1 MIRPSRLRPTRF
13 LAIAAFAA
21 LPFLAFA
28 QPYPSKPLRLVV
40 PFPAGGA
47 TDVLARIVG
56 AKLAEGLGQA
66 VVIDNRAGASGAI
79 ATEFVARAPAD
90 GYTLLM
96 ATASTQAINPA
107 VSKVSFDPVADFTAV
122 GIVGTA
128 PLGLVI
134 HPSVPAK
141 SVSELVS
148 LARKSPGKLDMASF
162 GTGTASHLAGE
173 LFKSMTGTFMV
184 HVPYKGGAP
193 AMTDLIAGQVSV
205 YFDTLSNT
213 LQPAKAGRIR
223 LLAVTSAQRNAAVPE
238 VPTVAE
244 AGVPG
249 YEAVTWFGLFGPARL
264 PRDVVARVNAEIA
277 KVIGQADVKEKLLSQ
292 GTDPLSGTPE
302 VLGDA
307 LKRDYAKWARLVR
320 ERGLKM
326 D

>member
-1 MIRPSRLRPTRF
+1 MKTSLPRAAGLV
-13 LAIAAFAA
+13 AIAALAA
-21 LPFLAFA
+21 FPLLATA
-28 QPYPSKPLRLVV
+28 QSYPNKPLRLVV

-56 AKLAEGLGQA
+56 GKLAEGLGHA

-79 ATEFVARAPAD
+79 ATEYVAKSAPD

-96 ATASTQAINPA
+96 ATVGTQAINPA
-107 VSKVSFDPVADFTAV
+107 VSKVAFDPVADFTAV

-134 HPSVPAK
+134 HPSVQATNVK
-141 SVSELVS
+141 ELVA
-148 LARKSPGKLDMASF
+148 LAKKSPGRLDMASF

-213 LQPAKAGRIR
+213 LQPARAGRIR
-223 LLAVTSAQRNAAVPE
+223 LLAVTSAQRNAAVPD

-249 YEAVTWFGLFGPARL
+249 YEAVTWFGLFGPAKL
-264 PRDVVARVNAEIA
+264 PREVVTRVNAEIA
-277 KVIGQADVKEKLLSQ
+277 RVMAQADVKQKLAAQ
-292 GTDPLSGTPE
+292 GTDPVSGAPE

-307 LKRDYAKWARLVR
+307 LKKDYAKWARLVK
-320 ERGLKM
+320 ERGLKL

>member
-1 MIRPSRLRPTRF
+1 
-13 LAIAAFAA
+13 
-21 LPFLAFA
+21 
-28 QPYPSKPLRLVV
+28 
-40 PFPAGGA
+40 
-47 TDVLARIVG
+47 
-56 AKLAEGLGQA
+56 
-66 VVIDNRAGASGAI
+66 
-79 ATEFVARAPAD
+79 
-90 GYTLLM
+90 
-96 ATASTQAINPA
+96 
-107 VSKVSFDPVADFTAV
+107 
-122 GIVGTA
+122 
-128 PLGLVI
+128 
-134 HPSVPAK
+134 
-141 SVSELVS
+141 
-148 LARKSPGKLDMASF
+148 KSPGKLDMASF

-264 PRDVVARVNAEIA
+264 PGEVVTRVNAEIA
-277 KVIGQADVKEKLLSQ
+277 KVIGLADVKEKLLSQ
-292 GTDPLSGTPE
+292 GTDPLSGAPE

>member
-1 MIRPSRLRPTRF
+1 MKLISHCALRTSLLCVLVVLSF
-13 LAIAAFAA
+13 GAS
-21 LPFLAFA
+21 A
-28 QPYPSKPLRLVV
+28 QAYPNKPVRLVV

-47 TDVLARIVG
+47 TDVLARIIG
-56 AKLAEGLGQA
+56 AKLAEGLGQQ

-79 ATEFVARAPAD
+79 ATEFVAKAAPD

-107 VSKVSFDPVADFTAV
+107 VSKVPFDPVADFTAM

-134 HPSVPAK
+134 HPSVQAK
-141 SVSELVS
+141 NVSELVA
-148 LARKSPGKLDMASF
+148 LAKKQPGRLDMASF

-223 LLAVTSAQRNAAVPE
+223 LIAVTSPRRVNAVPE

-244 AGVPG
+244 SGVPG
-249 YEAVTWFGLFGPARL
+249 YEAVTWFGLFGPARV
-264 PRDVVARVNAEIA
+264 PREVVARVNGEIA
-277 KVIGQADVKEKLLSQ
+277 KVIAQEEVRQKLLAQ
-292 GTDPLSGTPE
+292 GTDPVSGPPE
-302 VLGDA
+302 MLGDA
-307 LKRDYAKWARLVR
+307 LKQDYAKWAKLVKD
-320 ERGLKM
+320 RGLKM

>member
-1 MIRPSRLRPTRF
+1 MNPTLPRAARL
-13 LAIAAFAA
+13 
-21 LPFLAFA
+21 LAFA
-28 QPYPSKPLRLVV
+28 VLGALPLLASAQSYPNKPLRLVV

-56 AKLAEGLGQA
+56 AKLAEGLGNA

-79 ATEFVARAPAD
+79 ATDLVAKAAPD

-122 GIVGTA
+122 GMVGTA

-134 HPSVPAK
+134 HPSVQATNVK
-141 SVSELVS
+141 ELVA
-148 LARKSPGKLDMASF
+148 LAKKTPGRLDMASF

-213 LQPAKAGRIR
+213 LQPSRAGRIR
-223 LLAVTSAQRNAAVPE
+223 LLAVTSPQRNPAVPD

-249 YEAVTWFGLFGPARL
+249 YEAVTWFGLFGPAKL
-264 PRDVVARVNAEIA
+264 PREVVTRVNAEIA
-277 KVIGQADVKEKLLSQ
+277 KVMSNAEVKQKLAAQ
-292 GTDPLSGTPE
+292 GTDPVSGAPE
-302 VLGDA
+302 LLGDA
-307 LKRDYAKWARLVR
+307 LKTDYAKWAKLVR
-320 ERGLKM
+320 ERGLKL